1 MPLTAATAK
10 AGLDAKIAGA
20 VRLRI
25 FTASYASPLAVFTIA
40 FGAGAGTTACPSVA
54 TVGSTPISGTW
65 SATGTAASYQ
75 VTNAD
80 GSVIYWQHTG
90 AAAVATSG
98 SPHAL
103 LSSVSAVSG
112 AAVSLN
118 SFTMSEPCTLAGE

>member
-40 FGAGAGTTACPSVA
+40 FGA
-54 TVGSTPISGTW
+54 ISGTW